1 MTKTSRVPHY
11 WKSKLT
17 GSTPL
22 GDRLKKER
30 LRRKFPLWEFCEKT
44 GMSDCSLTA
53 IENRGA
59 MPSVKNLI
67 VICQVL
73 ECSTDWL
80 LGLEE

>member
-1 MTKTSRVPHY
+1 MYRVSKG
-11 WKSKLT
+11 WASKSEGGT
-17 GSTPL
+17 EI

-30 LRRKFPLWEFCEKT
+30 KRRGHSLHAFCQLT
-44 GMSDCSLTA
+44 GMSDTSMTA

-67 VICQVL
+67 SICQVL

>member
-1 MTKTSRVPHY
+1 MRKVSVG
-11 WKSKLT
+11 WASKAE
-17 GSTPL
+17 GINPI

-30 LRRKFPLWEFCEKT
+30 KRRGHSLGGLCQLT
-44 GMSDCSLTA
+44 GISDCAMTA

-59 MPSVKNLI
+59 MPSVKSLI

-80 LGLEE
+80 LGLED

>member
-1 MTKTSRVPHY
+1 MPSTRKHSGWGTKVNGIT
-11 WKSKLT
+11 LI
-17 GSTPL
+17 

-30 LRRKFPLWEFCEKT
+30 KRRGHSLHGFCLLT
-44 GMSDCSLTA
+44 GMTDCSVTA

-67 VICQVL
+67 IIANVL

>member
-1 MTKTSRVPHY
+1 MTRRSFG
-11 WKSKLT
+11 WGSKVDGVT
-17 GSTPL
+17 AI

-30 LRRKFPLWEFCEKT
+30 KRRGFPLHVFCLLV
-44 GMSDCSLTA
+44 GMSDCSMTA

-67 VICQVL
+67 SICRVL